1 MSGEIEVRAELKGTR
16 EAIKRLRKIG
26 ADVGKVK
33 KRAAEAGGE
42 VIRRAADR
50 MAPGPHV
57 VMGTE
62 AKGDRVRV
70 DIGPDDE
77 HWYYKFFETGVGRHD
92 IGPKNSS
99 VLRFIDEGELVFT
112 RLVKDHPGMPA
123 QPFLRPALDENVK
136 QAVEAVAG
144 EIRKALP

>member
-16 EAIKRLRKIG
+16 EAIMRLRKIG

-42 VIRRAADR
+42 VIRGEADR
-50 MAPGPHV
+50 MAPGPHI
-57 VMGTE
+57 VMQTK

-112 RLVKDHPGMPA
+112 RLVDHPGMPA
-123 QPFLRPALDENVK
+123 QPFLRPALDENVSRV
-136 QAVEAVAG
+136 VEAVAR